1 MQKNIVAEPQLAGQ
15 GKQKIE
21 WVKRNMP
28 ILRQIEDDFRK
39 HQYFSGLR
47 VLVCIH
53 LEAKTAYLAQVFATG
68 GAEVAV
74 TGSNPH
80 STKDDV
86 VAALAEEGIHVYA
99 RYGATPEEM
108 RRYMNLSLIHI

>member
-1 MQKNIVAEPQLAGQ
+1 MQKNIVAELQLAGQ

-47 VLVCIH
+47 VLDQQKIDREKR
-53 LEAKTAYLAQVFATG
+53 LMM
-68 GAEVAV
+68 
-74 TGSNPH
+74 
-80 STKDDV
+80 
-86 VAALAEEGIHVYA
+86 IW
-99 RYGATPEEM
+99 
-108 RRYMNLSLIHI
+108 

>member
-1 MQKNIVAEPQLAGQ
+1 MQKNIVAAPQLAGQ

-53 LEAKTAYLAQVFATG
+53 LEAKTAYLAQVFAAG

-86 VAALAEEGIHVYA
+86 VLHWPRKECTFMHAMERHRKRCGSI
-99 RYGATPEEM
+99 
-108 RRYMNLSLIHI
+108 

>member
-47 VLVCIH
+47 VLVH
-53 LEAKTAYLAQVFATG
+53 F
-68 GAEVAV
+68 
-74 TGSNPH
+74 
-80 STKDDV
+80 STK
-86 VAALAEEGIHVYA
+86 IQ
-99 RYGATPEEM
+99 
-108 RRYMNLSLIHI
+108 LINIQTAQHPRSF